1 MKFEKLIL
9 SSPDLTFLESELA
22 HYILDHR
29 NEVIQQ
35 DLQTLSQSS
44 YTSRSTI
51 LRLCKKLGYRGFNEL
66 KIQLAKESLED
77 TDHNAS
83 FDVNYPFLA
92 QDPPLEI
99 ARKIQTLYQTTIQD
113 TLACLAEQDLLRAA
127 HLLHEAKVIDIYT
140 HAHNTSIAQSFQDKM
155 MTIRH
160 MVNLPLSFYSQ
171 RLCALA
177 SDPSHVALC
186 LSYSGKASFLG
197 PILKKM
203 KEKKV
208 PVILISKV
216 GPYSSARN
224 TDIHLSLSDNEQ
236 LRDRISQYASHMA
249 MQYVIDVLYG
259 CIYNLDRIQ
268 NQQILKDSI
277 DFMDDRSI

>member
-1 MKFEKLIL
+1 MKIEKQIL
-9 SSPDLTFLESELA
+9 SRSDLTPLESELA
-22 HYILDHR
+22 HYLLAHR
-29 NEVIQQ
+29 KEVTEQ
-35 DLQTLSQSS
+35 DLQTLARSS
-44 YTSRSTI
+44 YTSKSTI

-66 KIQLAKESLED
+66 KVQLAKENFEGPD
-77 TDHNAS
+77 QQGS

-92 QDPPLEI
+92 KDPPLEI
-99 ARKIQTLYQTTIQD
+99 AKKIQTLYQTTIKD
-113 TLACLAEQDLLRAA
+113 TLACLEEQELLRAA
-127 HLLHEAKVIDIYT
+127 HLLHRAKVIDIYT
-140 HAHNTSIAQSFQDKM
+140 HAHNTSVAQSFQDKM

-171 RLCALA
+171 RLCSLA
-177 SDPSHVALC
+177 SDSSHVALC
-186 LSYSGKASFLG
+186 LSYSGKASFLA
-197 PILKKM
+197 PIIQKL

-216 GPYSSARN
+216 GQNSSSLKA
-224 TDIHLSLSDNEQ
+224 DIHLSLSDNEQ

-249 MQYVIDVLYG
+249 MQYMIDVLYG

-268 NQQILKDSI
+268 NQMILKDSI

>member
-1 MKFEKLIL
+1 M
-9 SSPDLTFLESELA
+9 
-22 HYILDHR
+22 
-29 NEVIQQ
+29 
-35 DLQTLSQSS
+35 
-44 YTSRSTI
+44 
-51 LRLCKKLGYRGFNEL
+51 
-66 KIQLAKESLED
+66 
-77 TDHNAS
+77 
-83 FDVNYPFLA
+83 
-92 QDPPLEI
+92 
-99 ARKIQTLYQTTIQD
+99 
-113 TLACLAEQDLLRAA
+113 
-127 HLLHEAKVIDIYT
+127 
-140 HAHNTSIAQSFQDKM
+140 
-155 MTIRH
+155 
-160 MVNLPLSFYSQ
+160 
-171 RLCALA
+171 
-177 SDPSHVALC
+177 
-186 LSYSGKASFLG
+186 G
-197 PILKKM
+197 PILKKL